1 MKRSTFF
8 GSLDQKRH
16 IPTVQGFEMTFLPF
30 LLAGK
35 HTILQGYVDHFL
47 LYKIQLQFQNWYRK
61 FDINNAASLE
71 IVVMVQNVTL
81 RIILLGET

>member
-47 LYKIQLQFQNWYRK
+47 LYKIQLQFQN
-61 FDINNAASLE
+61 
-71 IVVMVQNVTL
+71 
-81 RIILLGET
+81 